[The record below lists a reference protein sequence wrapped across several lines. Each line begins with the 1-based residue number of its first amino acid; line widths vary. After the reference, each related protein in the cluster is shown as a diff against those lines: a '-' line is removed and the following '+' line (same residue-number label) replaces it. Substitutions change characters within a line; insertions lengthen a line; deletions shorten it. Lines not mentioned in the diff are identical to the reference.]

1 MADGA
6 VCLLTALLVAALVGV
21 ERRAAEP
28 ILPGWLWRRRELL
41 GANLGTLG
49 LGLVMMATSVYLPTF
64 LQSVHGLGAIAAGLV
79 LACISIG
86 WPVASSLSARLY
98 MRMGFRDTA
107 VLGAV
112 IMLLAA
118 LAFLFM
124 PQPRRVSWVVL
135 DQIALGAGFGLL
147 STPLLVGQ
155 QGVVGWAQ
163 RGVVTG
169 SNMFSRYLG
178 QSLGAALFGAIF
190 NGAIAAQLAA
200 APQALQAQL
209 PNSVDTLLHALQDA
223 STSAALAAYLRQAVA
238 AATEGLYLGM
248 AAGSALI
255 VLLLFI
261 APRRFPLVD
270 DAAA

>member
-1 MADGA
+1 MTA
-6 VCLLTALLVAALVGV
+6 VLLAALVAV

-86 WPVASSLSARLY
+86 WPAASSLSGHVYL
-98 MRMGFRDTA
+98 RMGFRNTA
-107 VLGAV
+107 VLGALL
-112 IMLLAA
+112 MLLAS
-118 LAFLFM
+118 LAFVCM
-124 PQPRRVSWVVL
+124 PQPRQVWWIVL
-135 DQIALGAGFGLL
+135 DQIALGAGLGLL

-155 QGVVGWAQ
+155 QGVVGWAR

-178 QSLGAALFGAIF
+178 ESLGAAAFGAIF
-190 NGAIAAQLAA
+190 NSSIAARLER
-200 APQALQAQL
+200 APAALQEQL
-209 PNSVDTLLHALQDA
+209 PGSVDNLLHALQDPA
-223 STSAALAAYLRQAVA
+223 TGTRMVDFLQHTVA
-238 AATEGLYLGM
+238 TATDHLYLGM
-248 AAGSALI
+248 AVGSVVI
-255 VLLLFI
+255 FLLLFI

-270 DAAA
+270 EGQ